1 MSNRIPD
8 YIEKDRQRS
17 RDAKNIVHVIPEMQP
32 TEQTLRPSIN
42 SESVR
47 MAFHSLSLFLF
58 FLSLSFS
65 LFSLYYLSIHL
76 YIHGKFCWILA
87 QHNGRTIVSRVNEA
101 KSRSAYS
108 QLGATIVFTI
118 IYCPLAALCSRY
130 VKHGTK
136 RT

>member
-58 FLSLSFS
+58 FLSLSLSF
-65 LFSLYYLSIHL
+65 LPLLPIYPSLYP
-76 YIHGKFCWILA
+76 
-87 QHNGRTIVSRVNEA
+87 R
-101 KSRSAYS
+101 
-108 QLGATIVFTI
+108 
-118 IYCPLAALCSRY
+118 
-130 VKHGTK
+130 
-136 RT
+136 